1 MCSDFWHPWL
11 HTRIEIV
18 LPDGTT
24 PSKRQATK
32 AARRRSAAQARAAA
46 LARKQGGLSP
56 SLGRRRA
63 RPAPAPLGPAR
74 GHAPP
79 APPAQ
84 GRRGRGLQAPPA
96 PPGRPGGR
104 GGALYAPAGR
114 ARALPARGGGAGDM
128 SDSEDSRIYDPS
140 GVQDDRSDHSG
151 DDTQGE
157 ESDDDD
163 HEDLPAVVLTPEE
176 FATQGNRARVAVRL
190 RAALLT
196 QEQAQQSLHRVRRLK
211 EQRAELRAQ
220 RVKEQKAEQRAQRAL
235 Q

>member
-1 MCSDFWHPWL
+1 MAAHSRRHLGFAHG
-11 HTRIEIV
+11 V
-18 LPDGTT
+18 LKKDT
-24 PSKRQATK
+24 ATK
-32 AARRRSAAQARAAA
+32 STRRKTAAQAARVAA
-46 LARKQGGLSP
+46 LARKLGGQSP

-63 RPAPAPLGPAR
+63 RPIPAPPRPAR

-84 GRRGRGLQAPPA
+84 GRRSRGPQAPPSPA
-96 PPGRPGGR
+96 GRPGVR
-104 GGALYAPAGR
+104 GGVPYASPGR

-128 SDSEDSRIYDPS
+128 SDSEDSRIYDPA
-140 GVQDDRSDHSG
+140 GVQDEGSDHTG

-163 HEDLPAVVLTPEE
+163 HEDLPSVVLTPEE
-176 FATQGNRARVAVRL
+176 LATQGNRARVAVRF

-196 QEQAQQSLHRVRRLK
+196 QEQAQQSLHLVRRLK

-220 RVKEQKAEQRAQRAL
+220 RVKEQKAE
-235 Q
+235 